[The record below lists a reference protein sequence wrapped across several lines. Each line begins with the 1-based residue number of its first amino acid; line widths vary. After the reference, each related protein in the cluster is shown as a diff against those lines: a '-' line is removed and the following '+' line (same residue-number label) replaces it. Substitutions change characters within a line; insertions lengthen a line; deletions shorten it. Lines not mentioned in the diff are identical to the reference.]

1 MWVRRWILYVKP
13 GLMAEAVA
21 HVKTVPPEEGV
32 TYRLLRPISGP
43 EAGDKLIVEASFED
57 PDAQYASVSDPQP
70 PNEWMQHWIELSQNR
85 GIHEL
90 YQVRHAVETEGV
102 EGLWVER
109 RVRWVQDGKRGE
121 ALRRWRQSPPVPGSS
136 WRVLTPRTGKMIG
149 NILVIETACDSLTEW
164 GTNLSE
170 MLSTPEGSAWAA
182 SVKALEMH
190 EPTMEL
196 LRVVPWQPE

>member
-13 GLMAEAVA
+13 GRMAEAVA

-32 TYRLLRPISGP
+32 TYRMLRPITGP
-43 EAGDKLIVEASFED
+43 DAGDTLIVEASFED

-90 YQVRHAVETEGV
+90 YEVQYAVETEGAP
-102 EGLWVER
+102 GLWVDR
-109 RVRWVQDGKRGE
+109 RVRWVHRVHRSE
-121 ALRRWRQSPPVPGSS
+121 ALRRWRDVPIAPGESY
-136 WRVLTPRTGKMIG
+136 RVLTPRTGDKAG
-149 NILVIETACDSLTEW
+149 NILVAESTFDSLTEMDA
-164 GTNLSE
+164 NLSE
-170 MLSTPEGSAWAA
+170 MLSTPEGRALAK
-182 SVKALEMH
+182 SVKELEMH

-196 LRVVPWQPE
+196 LRVVP